1 MFIYRIG
8 DMFKS
13 EADCL
18 INTVNCE
25 GYMGKG
31 IAYQFKLLFPENY
44 KDYIKAC
51 KTGHLRIGTLHY
63 YKERGKVLINFPTKN
78 KWRENSRIEYIE
90 KGLNELVK
98 LLPML
103 DVHTIAIPPLGCGN
117 GGLEWSEVKG
127 LIEKKLNVLSKK
139 YTFILYEPS
148 QYYSQVALSNPQ
160 MSVSS
165 LVLMEIKM
173 RLNKFN
179 KMRLQKA
186 SFFTNIFYNDDYFK
200 FDKYHYGPYAYSIDI
215 ISKKIKEF
223 QSYYGLNETKDTYDM
238 VYKIICSDK
247 TNKTLEALS
256 PAIKKATDYVN
267 IIRSDKKLEGVSTIL
282 YLLQKY
288 KELNSDNIIKEF
300 KMWSKDKGDRFSA
313 QYILDCTDY
322 LLDTGIIEKGFFD
335 NYRIS
340 EYKNVEII

>member
-1 MFIYRIG
+1 
-8 DMFKS
+8 MFKS

>member
-1 MFIYRIG
+1 
-8 DMFKS
+8 
-13 EADCL
+13 
-18 INTVNCE
+18 
-25 GYMGKG
+25 
-31 IAYQFKLLFPENY
+31 
-44 KDYIKAC
+44 
-51 KTGHLRIGTLHY
+51 
-63 YKERGKVLINFPTKN
+63 
-78 KWRENSRIEYIE
+78 
-90 KGLNELVK
+90 
-98 LLPML
+98 ML

>member
-1 MFIYRIG
+1 MFIYTTG

-31 IAYQFKLLFPENY
+31 IAYQFKLLFPENN
-44 KDYIKAC
+44 KDYINAC
-51 KTGHLRIGTLHY
+51 KSGSLRIGKLHY
-63 YKERGKVLINFPTKN
+63 FTENGKTLINFPTKN
-78 KWRENSRIEYIE
+78 KWRENSQIEYIE
-90 KGLNELVK
+90 KGLNEFVR
-98 LLPML
+98 LLPTL
-103 DVHTIAIPPLGCGN
+103 NVHTIAVPPLGCGN
-117 GGLEWSEVKG
+117 GGLEWSEVKM
-127 LIEKKLNVLSKK
+127 LIEKKLKELSEK

-148 QYYSQVALSNPQ
+148 KSYKQVAISIPQ

-173 RLNKFN
+173 RLNKVN

-186 SFFTNIFYNDDYFK
+186 SYFTNIFYNEDYFK
-200 FDKYHYGPYAYSIDI
+200 FDKYHYGPYTHSIDI
-215 ISKKIKEF
+215 ISKNIGEF

-247 TNKTLEALS
+247 TNKTLEAIN
-256 PAIKKATDYVN
+256 PAIIQATNYVN
-267 IIRSDKKLEGVSTIL
+267 NIKSDKELEGVSTIL
-282 YLLQKY
+282 YLLQKNT
-288 KELNSDNIIKEF
+288 EMDSDRIVKEF
-300 KMWSKDKGDRFSA
+300 KQWAEDKSNRFSI
-313 QYILDCTDY
+313 QYITKCIDY
-322 LLDTGIIEKGFFD
+322 LLDTGIIEKGFFG

-340 EYKNVEII
+340 EYKNVAVV